1 MLEQNFW
8 GMSIDPSEPTQHRCH
23 IEIKRGFKCVNHPK
37 QFKVYSG
44 TFTFHTKNAEGIVL
58 VTTVEA
64 KFMVENF
71 KEIGQLIHDQVLSRF
86 TSDFVLETVELK
98 KL

>member
-1 MLEQNFW
+1 MPDQW
-8 GMSIDPSEPTQHRCH
+8 IK
-23 IEIKRGFKCVNHPK
+23 IEITPK
-37 QFKVYSG
+37 QPKQCGCGGLGHNLPKRDFKVYAGS
-44 TFTFHTKNAEGIVL
+44 FTFHTKKPEGIML

-71 KEIGQLIHDQVLSRF
+71 KEIGQLIQDEVLSRF
-86 TSDFVLETVELK
+86 TSDFVLDTVELK